1 MRQCRERAFG
11 GNCLDEIKAPPRTVG
26 RLGSALL
33 CVNGM
38 IGAGI
43 FAMPAILFSTLG
55 SFAPWMI
62 LIVGL
67 LVLASTF
74 IVAELA
80 TMFRQSGGPQL
91 YTQAAFGPGA
101 GFQIGWLLLLAII
114 SSRAANFHVLVS
126 YLAAIFPFFSD
137 PTIHAATVLVLIG
150 ALTWINVVGMKVVV
164 GGLVVVTIFK
174 LVPIVV
180 VCLVGYARAGITPE
194 FALPEFGAIE
204 GTALLVYYAFAG
216 GIANGYA
223 AGEVQNPRRTI
234 PRTMIGSLL
243 TIIGLYMFVQ
253 FAYNAV
259 APEVGDNGTPLAAMG
274 AALMGETG
282 ALLMAL
288 AAIFSIATNQHTF
301 YMTGPRILFGM
312 ARRGLLPRWLTHLS
326 DRSEVPDYAI
336 YFFSAIAAVLS
347 LTGGFA
353 FLAEVMGVASQ
364 VVALACFAAFVVL
377 RRRGQDGRPKT
388 IGPGWWLC
396 LVLASAYS
404 IFAGVQGS
412 LGAFVLLGV
421 LVLIGTGLYYIAR
434 RDETFVPEPEF
445 D

>member
-1 MRQCRERAFG
+1 MSLE
-11 GNCLDEIKAPPRTVG
+11 DVKAPPRTVG
-26 RLGSALL
+26 RIGSALL

-43 FAMPAILFSTLG
+43 FAMPAILYSTLG

-67 LVLASTF
+67 LVGASTLV
-74 IVAELA
+74 IAELSS
-80 TMFRQSGGPQL
+80 MFRQSGGPQL
-91 YTQAAFGPGA
+91 YAQAAYGPA
-101 GFQIGWLLLLAII
+101 IGFQVGWLLLLAII
-114 SSRAANFHVLVS
+114 ASRAANFHVLVT
-126 YLAAIFPFFSD
+126 YLAAIFPYFGD
-137 PTIHAATVLVLIG
+137 PTVHAVTVLALIA
-150 ALTWINVVGMKVVV
+150 ALTWINVIGMKFAV
-164 GGLVVVTIFK
+164 GGLVLGTVFK
-174 LVPIVV
+174 LLPIVV
-180 VCLVGYARAGITPE
+180 VCLVGYATAGVAAE

-223 AGEVQNPRRTI
+223 AGEIKNPRRTI

-243 TIIGLYMFVQ
+243 AIIAFYMFVQ
-253 FAYNAV
+253 FSFNAV
-259 APEVGDNGTPLAAMG
+259 APDVTDDGTPMAAMG

-301 YMTGPRILFGM
+301 YMAGPRILFGM
-312 ARRGLLPRWLTHLS
+312 ARRGLLPQWLTHLS
-326 DRSEVPDYAI
+326 PRSQVPDTAI
-336 YFFSAIAAVLS
+336 YLFSAIVAALS
-347 LTGGFA
+347 LTGGFT
-353 FLAEVMGVASQ
+353 FLAEVMGVGSQ
-364 VVALACFAAFVVL
+364 ITVLICLAAFVIL
-377 RRRGQDGRPKT
+377 RRRGHDGHPEA

-396 LVLASAYS
+396 IILGSAYA
-404 IFAGVQGS
+404 IFATIQAS

-421 LVLIGTGLYYIAR
+421 LILMGTGLYLIAR
-434 RDETFVPEPEF
+434 RDETYVPEPEF